1 MDLDNVTAFKGTG
14 KMRRSYTVAD
24 FRFDVLLAGERDPER
39 YLRSFGPFRCGDGP
53 EEDKLFELIED
64 ETLPESVEVE
74 FLEEDRNDMGH
85 TRLYRTSEGYRVE
98 LRYAD
103 KGIPHVVET
112 DKEFVHVRALIRWD
126 DRSVAT
132 ALTSM
137 LRIVFAQ
144 AILPYDAVSVHASTV
159 LNDGKAFLFMG
170 KSGTGKSTHSALWL
184 RHIEGTELLNDD
196 NPIVRIIDGK
206 AVVYGSPWS
215 GKTPC
220 YRNVSAPVAAMV
232 RLKQSPR
239 NRFESKEDIAAFGTL
254 LPGCSVLR
262 QDRRLHDA
270 LCATLTA
277 LTEITCVGEMECLP
291 DKEAAEICRGEALKD
306 DRLNLT
312 F

>member
-1 MDLDNVTAFKGTG
+1 MDLDNVAAFKGTG
-14 KMRRSYTVAD
+14 EMRKIYTVAD
-24 FRFDVLLAGERDPER
+24 FIFEVSLKGDRDPDM
-39 YLRSFGPFRCGDGP
+39 YLRSFAPFKSVGCP
-53 EEDKLFELIED
+53 KEDKLFELIED
-64 ETLPESVEVE
+64 ETLPESVEAE

-103 KGIPHVVET
+103 GDRPHVVET
-112 DKEFVHVRALIRWD
+112 DKEFAHARALIRWD
-126 DRSVAT
+126 DRYAAT

-206 AVVYGSPWS
+206 ALVYGSPWS

-220 YRNVSAPVAAMV
+220 YRNESAPVAAMV
-232 RLKQSPR
+232 RLKQGPR
-239 NRFESKEDIAAFGTL
+239 NRFESKEDIAAFGAL

-262 QDRRLHDA
+262 QDGRLHDA

>member
-1 MDLDNVTAFKGTG
+1 MVLDDDAAFKGTG
-14 KMRRSYTVAD
+14 KMRKIYTVAD
-24 FRFDVLLAGERDPER
+24 FIFEVSLKGDRDPDM
-39 YLRSFGPFRCGDGP
+39 YLRSFAPFKSIECSERR
-53 EEDKLFELIED
+53 KLFELLED
-64 ETLPESVEVE
+64 ETLPVSADSE

-103 KGIPHVVET
+103 DARPHIVET
-112 DKEFVHVRALIRWD
+112 DKDFAHARALIRWD
-126 DRSVAT
+126 DRYVAT

-144 AILPYDAVSVHASTV
+144 AILPYVAVSLHASAV
-159 LNDGKAFLFMG
+159 VSEGKAFLFMG
-170 KSGTGKSTHSALWL
+170 KSGTGKSTHSALWI
-184 RHIEGTELLNDD
+184 RHIGDTELLNDD
-196 NPIVRIIDGK
+196 NPIVRVIDGK

-232 RLKQSPR
+232 RLKQGPR
-239 NRFESKEDIAAFGTL
+239 NRFEPKEDIAAFGAV

-270 LCATLTA
+270 LCMTLAA
-277 LTEITCVGEMECLP
+277 LIDSICVGELECLP
-291 DKEAAEICRGEALKD
+291 DKEAAEVCRKGILEGID
-306 DRLNLT
+306 
-312 F
+312 

>member
-1 MDLDNVTAFKGTG
+1 MGLDNVAAFKGTG

-24 FRFDVLLAGERDPER
+24 FIFEVSLKGDRDPDM
-39 YLRSFGPFRCGDGP
+39 YLRSFAPFKSVGCP
-53 EEDKLFELIED
+53 KEDKLFELIED
-64 ETLPESVEVE
+64 ETLPESVEAE

-85 TRLYRTSEGYRVE
+85 TRLYRTSEGYRIE

-103 KGIPHVVET
+103 DARPHIVET
-112 DKEFVHVRALIRWD
+112 DKDFAHARALIRWD
-126 DRSVAT
+126 DRYVAT

-144 AILPYDAVSVHASTV
+144 AILPYNAVSVHASTV

-170 KSGTGKSTHSALWL
+170 KSGTGKSTHSTLWL
-184 RHIEGTELLNDD
+184 RHIEGAELLNDD
-196 NPIVRIIDGK
+196 NPIVRIVDGK
-206 AVVYGSPWS
+206 AYVYGSPWS

-232 RLKQSPR
+232 RLKQGPR
-239 NRFESKEDIAAFGTL
+239 NRFEPKEDIEAFGAV

-270 LCATLTA
+270 LCMTLAA
-277 LTEITCVGEMECLP
+277 LIDSICVGELECLP
-291 DKEAAEICRGEALKD
+291 QKEAAEVCRKGIFEEID
-306 DRLNLT
+306 
-312 F
+312 

>member
-1 MDLDNVTAFKGTG
+1 MVLDDDAAFKGTG
-14 KMRRSYTVAD
+14 EMRKIYNVAD
-24 FRFDVLLAGERDPER
+24 LIFEVSLNGDRDPDM
-39 YLRSFGPFRCGDGP
+39 YLRSFAPFKSIECP

-64 ETLPESVEVE
+64 ETLQVSSDAE

-103 KGIPHVVET
+103 DARPHIVET
-112 DKEFVHVRALIRWD
+112 DKDFAHARALIRWG
-126 DRSVAT
+126 DRYVAT

-144 AILPYDAVSVHASTV
+144 AILPYDAVSLHASAV
-159 LNDGKAFLFMG
+159 VSEGKAFLFMG
-170 KSGTGKSTHSALWL
+170 KSGTGKSTHSSLWL

-196 NPIVRIIDGK
+196 NPIVRIVDGK
-206 AVVYGSPWS
+206 ALVYGSPWS

-220 YRNVSAPVAAMV
+220 YRNECAPVAAMV
-232 RLKQSPR
+232 RLKQGPR
-239 NRFESKEDIAAFGTL
+239 NRFEPKEDIEAFGAV

-270 LCATLTA
+270 LCATLTV
-277 LTEITCVGEMECLP
+277 LTEIVCVGEMECLP

-306 DRLNLT
+306 DRLN
-312 F
+312 

>member
-1 MDLDNVTAFKGTG
+1 MVLDDDAAFKGTG
-14 KMRRSYTVAD
+14 KMKKIYTVAD
-24 FRFDVLLAGERDPER
+24 FIFDVSLKGDRDPDM
-39 YLRSFGPFRCGDGP
+39 YLRSFAPFKSIECP
-53 EEDKLFELIED
+53 EGRKLFELLED
-64 ETLPESVEVE
+64 ETLPVSADAE

-103 KGIPHVVET
+103 DARPHIVET
-112 DKEFVHVRALIRWD
+112 DKDFAHARALIRWD
-126 DRSVAT
+126 DRYVAT

-196 NPIVRIIDGK
+196 NPIVRIIDGE
-206 AVVYGSPWS
+206 ALVYGSPWS

-232 RLKQSPR
+232 RLKQGPR
-239 NRFESKEDIAAFGTL
+239 NRFESKEDIAAFGAL

-262 QDRRLHDA
+262 QDGRLHDA

-291 DKEAAEICRGEALKD
+291 DKEAAEICRKGILEEID
-306 DRLNLT
+306 
-312 F
+312 

>member
-1 MDLDNVTAFKGTG
+1 MDLDNVAAFKGTG
-14 KMRRSYTVAD
+14 KMRRSYSVAD
-24 FRFDVLLAGERDPER
+24 FRFEVLLEGGRDPER
-39 YLRSFGPFRCGDGP
+39 YLRSFGPFRSGDGP

-64 ETLPESVEVE
+64 ETLPVSSDAE

-103 KGIPHVVET
+103 GDRPRVVET
-112 DKEFVHVRALIRWD
+112 DKEFAHARALIRWD
-126 DRSVAT
+126 DWYAAT

-206 AVVYGSPWS
+206 ALVYGSPWS

-220 YRNVSAPVAAMV
+220 YRNENAPLARMV
-232 RLKQSPR
+232 RLKQAPQ
-239 NRFESKEDIAAFGTL
+239 NRFAAKEDIEAFRLL

-262 QDRRLHDA
+262 QDKILHEA
-270 LCATLTA
+270 LCMTLVA
-277 LTEITCVGEMECLP
+277 LVQTVCVGEMECLP
-291 DKEAAEICRGEALKD
+291 DKEAAEVCRGEVLKD
-306 DRLNLT
+306 IRCI
-312 F
+312 

>member
-1 MDLDNVTAFKGTG
+1 MVLDDDAAFKGAG
-14 KMRRSYTVAD
+14 EMRKIYIVAD
-24 FRFDVLLAGERDPER
+24 FIFEVSLKGDRDPDM
-39 YLRSFGPFRCGDGP
+39 YLRSFAPFKSIECP
-53 EEDKLFELIED
+53 EGRKLFELLED
-64 ETLPESVEVE
+64 ETLPVSSDAE

-103 KGIPHVVET
+103 DTKPHIVET
-112 DKEFVHVRALIRWD
+112 DKDFAHARALIRWD
-126 DRSVAT
+126 DRYVAT

-137 LRIVFAQ
+137 FRIVFAQ
-144 AILPYDAVSVHASTV
+144 AILPYDAVSLHASAV
-159 LNDGKAFLFMG
+159 VSEGKAFLFMG
-170 KSGTGKSTHSALWL
+170 KSGTGKSTHSALWI
-184 RHIEGTELLNDD
+184 RHIGDTELLNDD
-196 NPIVRIIDGK
+196 NPIVRVIDGK

-232 RLKQSPR
+232 RLKQGPR
-239 NRFESKEDIAAFGTL
+239 NRFESKEDIAAFGVL

-270 LCATLTA
+270 LCATLTS
-277 LTEITCVGEMECLP
+277 LTEVTCVGEMECLP
-291 DKEAAEICRGEALKD
+291 DKEAAEICRGEALMD

-312 F
+312 Y

>member
-1 MDLDNVTAFKGTG
+1 
-14 KMRRSYTVAD
+14 
-24 FRFDVLLAGERDPER
+24 
-39 YLRSFGPFRCGDGP
+39 
-53 EEDKLFELIED
+53 
-64 ETLPESVEVE
+64 
-74 FLEEDRNDMGH
+74 MGH

-103 KGIPHVVET
+103 DARPHIVET
-112 DKEFVHVRALIRWD
+112 DKDFAHARALIRWD
-126 DRSVAT
+126 DRYVAT

-137 LRIVFAQ
+137 LRIIFAQ

-159 LNDGKAFLFMG
+159 LNDGRAFLFMG

-206 AVVYGSPWS
+206 ALVYGSPWS

-232 RLKQSPR
+232 RLKQGPR
-239 NRFESKEDIAAFGTL
+239 NRFESKEDIAAFGAL

-262 QDRRLHDA
+262 QDGRLHDA

-277 LTEITCVGEMECLP
+277 LTEIVCVGEMECLP

-312 F
+312 Y

>member
-1 MDLDNVTAFKGTG
+1 MDLYNVAAFKGTG

-39 YLRSFGPFRCGDGP
+39 YLCSFGPFRSGDSQI
-53 EEDKLFELIED
+53 EDKLFELIED
-64 ETLPESVEVE
+64 ETLPVSSDAE

-85 TRLYRTSEGYRVE
+85 TRLYRTSEGYRIE

-103 KGIPHVVET
+103 DTRPHIVET
-112 DKEFVHVRALIRWD
+112 DKDFAHARAQIRWD
-126 DRSVAT
+126 DRYVAT

-137 LRIVFAQ
+137 LRIIFAQ
-144 AILPYDAVSVHASTV
+144 AILPYDAVSLHASAV
-159 LNDGKAFLFMG
+159 VSEGKAFLFMG
-170 KSGTGKSTHSALWL
+170 KSGTGKSTHSALWI
-184 RHIEGTELLNDD
+184 RHIGDTELLNDD
-196 NPIVRIIDGK
+196 NPIVRVIEGK

-232 RLKQSPR
+232 RLKQGPW
-239 NRFESKEDIAAFGTL
+239 NRFEPKEDIEAFGAV

-270 LCATLTA
+270 LCATLTG
-277 LTEITCVGEMECLP
+277 LTEMVCVGEMECLP